1 MLSSI
6 VNYYEHLVM
15 DCIRDRLGK
24 TTESLD
30 GDFIDDLAC
39 VALNYLPA
47 RYVRFSV
54 DLASHLSDEDRRALR
69 EEVAD
74 AVGFA
79 MTTIEGRRKHRDQEP

>member
-15 DCIRDRLGK
+15 ECIRDRLGP
-24 TTESLD
+24 TAEAAGSD
-30 GDFIDDLAC
+30 YVDDLAC
-39 VALNYLPA
+39 VALNYLPS

-54 DLASHLSDEDRRALR
+54 DLTSRLSDEDRQALR

-79 MTTIEGRRKHRDQEP
+79 VTTIEGRRKNRDQEP

>member
-15 DCIRDRLGK
+15 ECIRDRLGE
-24 TTESLD
+24 TAESTD
-30 GDFIDDLAC
+30 GDYLDDLAC

-47 RYVRFSV
+47 RYVRFSI
-54 DLASHLSDEDRRALR
+54 DLASHLSDEDRQALR

-79 MTTIEGRRKHRDQEP
+79 ITTIEGRRRNRDADA